1 MKGQW
6 WGWNTRSLW
15 QPPCLALGR
24 VNHWVAE
31 VPRSPQTACWK
42 QTWQGSL
49 PVRASSRPACRH
61 TEPNLLLREW
71 LHCIIWD
78 FIQHAPIRG
87 DCLIMLFWT
96 DGVRRQVFPFL
107 KINPRQF
114 SIDYALNLETHLFIC
129 SPPCSQVSGTTEKKP
144 VRCPVPHHLASI
156 VQIHLQINV
165 IITLVITIHVVPVRS
180 KSSLLGPP
188 TWALENQYHLK
199 RGPRSTLIT
208 FVKINLKVLFT
219 TLSNSQL

>member
-6 WGWNTRSLW
+6 WGEEDTRSLW

-24 VNHWVAE
+24 VNHGVAE
-31 VPRSPQTACWK
+31 VPRSPRTACWK

-49 PVRASSRPACRH
+49 PVRASYHPACRH
-61 TEPNLLLREW
+61 TEPSLLLREW

-78 FIQHAPIRG
+78 FIQHGPIRG

-96 DGVRRQVFPFL
+96 DRVRRQVFPFL

-129 SPPCSQVSGTTEKKP
+129 SPPCSLVSGTTEKKP

-165 IITLVITIHVVPVRS
+165 IITLVIMIHVVQWKVNLVCLA
-180 KSSLLGPP
+180 LLFGPWK
-188 TWALENQYHLK
+188 TNITLK
-199 RGPRSTLIT
+199 EVQEAPW
-208 FVKINLKVLFT
+208 
-219 TLSNSQL
+219 